1 MKKKLQKQMD
11 SMMEMTMDAITNN
24 TKLMPALNELFKY
37 APKDEKSQF
46 ILLHEIANQYL
57 HESLDIDSEFHDY
70 SFEEGIKICIEEKVD
85 YLKERFQICT
95 IQFQLEDITR
105 TITLPKRLPLADMTY
120 FLMSSLD
127 IACYYD
133 FMINCEGIDYS
144 PEEMQMCSIADL
156 CLEKNDMFLLSFF
169 NSETDEFFPVT
180 GKLINEELNNKEI
193 EFRGLAGDEM
203 IVYGYMPAMISAGCG
218 LKTCNSCKSDNST
231 YEVVDKHRNR
241 FVTKCV
247 CRYCYNVM
255 YNCKP
260 LSLFKFSK
268 EIISMTPD
276 SVRLS
281 FTTESGNITE
291 QILNKAQQAFIYE
304 KNIQE
309 DDQST
314 RGHFKRGV
322 L

>member
-11 SMMEMTMDAITNN
+11 SMMEMTMGAITNN
-24 TKLMPALNELFKY
+24 TKLVPALNELFKY

-57 HESLDIDSEFHDY
+57 HELLDIDSEFHDY

-169 NSETDEFFPVT
+169 NSETDEFYPSD
-180 GKLINEELNNKEI
+180 
-193 EFRGLAGDEM
+193 R
-203 IVYGYMPAMISAGCG
+203 
-218 LKTCNSCKSDNST
+218 KT
-231 YEVVDKHRNR
+231 H
-241 FVTKCV
+241 
-247 CRYCYNVM
+247 
-255 YNCKP
+255 
-260 LSLFKFSK
+260 
-268 EIISMTPD
+268 
-276 SVRLS
+276 
-281 FTTESGNITE
+281 
-291 QILNKAQQAFIYE
+291 
-304 KNIQE
+304 
-309 DDQST
+309 
-314 RGHFKRGV
+314 H
-322 L
+322 